1 MALPGFER
9 DIHHDHEV
17 VSRIAVSATRRVP
30 CVLMGEN
37 QLLPA
42 WLLPAQVFVDIT
54 ATWAKKIEAL

>member
-30 CVLMGEN
+30 RVLMGKI

-42 WLLPAQVFVDIT
+42 
-54 ATWAKKIEAL
+54 